1 MTIETITVFKQDPA
15 PIYKQ
20 IADQIATMIEDG
32 DLKANSKLP
41 THRWLAD
48 KLGVTVGTITRA
60 YAEVERRGLVEAK
73 VGAGTY
79 VSDTSKPSWVFEQ
92 STVAQGEMNF
102 GYNIPPQLDRG
113 DMLKQAM
120 QRISSSNSHLNQLM
134 LYQPPAG
141 LDAHRSIVANWLN
154 DKGIKLPAH
163 RMLFSSGAQHAIQ
176 MVLDTFT
183 RAGDTVLVEKYTY
196 RV

>member
-73 VGAGTY
+73 VGAGTM
-79 VSDTSKPSWVFEQ
+79 SP
-92 STVAQGEMNF
+92 
-102 GYNIPPQLDRG
+102 IPIN
-113 DMLKQAM
+113 QAGC
-120 QRISSSNSHLNQLM
+120 LNK
-134 LYQPPAG
+134 ARWHK
-141 LDAHRSIVANWLN
+141 A
-154 DKGIKLPAH
+154 K
-163 RMLFSSGAQHAIQ
+163 
-176 MVLDTFT
+176 
-183 RAGDTVLVEKYTY
+183 
-196 RV
+196 